1 MRWNRFG
8 SSVSGIETLA
18 YYTVELTRPADGW
31 SRLQELSAHARRTTE
46 QMRREGVPVR
56 FLRSIYVPEEE
67 TCFYLYEARSV
78 DDVRDAAQRA
88 ALTFECVARAITQS
102 KG

>member
-1 MRWNRFG
+1 M
-8 SSVSGIETLA
+8 
-18 YYTVELTRPADGW
+18 
-31 SRLQELSAHARRTTE
+31 
-46 QMRREGVPVR
+46 R

-67 TCFYLYEARSV
+67 TCFYLYAARSV

-88 ALTFECVARAITQS
+88 ALPFACVAEAISQS